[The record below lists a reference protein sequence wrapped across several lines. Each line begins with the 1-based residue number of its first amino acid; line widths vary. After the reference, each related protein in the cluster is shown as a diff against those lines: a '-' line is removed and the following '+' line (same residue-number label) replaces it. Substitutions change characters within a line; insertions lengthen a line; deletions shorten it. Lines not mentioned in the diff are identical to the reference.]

1 MSSGD
6 AGESAYRSLQRARTS
21 LLLKHPFFATLAL
34 RLPLREDRS
43 CHSAWTDGSC
53 IAYNPGYINVL
64 SQEKLV
70 GLVAHLV
77 MHPACRHHLRRGKR
91 DFKRWN
97 EACDHA
103 INWILE
109 DAGFTLPDCLK
120 PQQDFREM
128 SAEAIYIALAG
139 EEGEES
145 TKEEEPDTSKS
156 NSESEEQ
163 EEEEKQQQEESE
175 QGGSEDEGGL
185 PGEVRDSPSLEL
197 ETEQHGDEEEL
208 WEEALLSAASQARE
222 MGKLPDTIARL
233 IEKRLYPQLPWAEL
247 LARFIER
254 NARSDYTWMMPN
266 RRYLHQG
273 LYFPALLANELQQI
287 VVAVDTS
294 GSIEQRE
301 LNQFAAEISA
311 IMEQFPSRLHLL
323 YCDAAIQGYQQF
335 ERADLPISITAKGGG
350 GTDFRPVFAKVESEA
365 IDVACLIY
373 LTDMECLHYPAEIPL
388 YPVLWIQT
396 KAKGG
401 VPAEP
406 PFGEIILMNRK

>member
-1 MSSGD
+1 MSESD
-6 AGESAYRSLQRARTS
+6 AAKSAYRSLQRARTS

-43 CHSAWTDGSC
+43 CHSAWTDGTC
-53 IAYNPGYINVL
+53 LAYNPEYINAL
-64 SQEKLV
+64 SQEKLL
-70 GLVAHLV
+70 GLTAHLV
-77 MHPACRHHLRRGKR
+77 MHPACRHHLRRGDR

-97 EACDHA
+97 AACDHA

-120 PQQDFREM
+120 PQREFREM
-128 SAEAIYIALAG
+128 SAEAIYIALGG

-145 TKEEEPDTSKS
+145 AQEEEPDSTES
-156 NSESEEQ
+156 NTKSEEQ
-163 EEEEKQQQEESE
+163 EEQEQEESE
-175 QGGSEDEGGL
+175 QGDSEDESGL

-197 ETEQHGDEEEL
+197 ETEQEGEEEEL

-222 MGKLPDTIARL
+222 MGKLPDNIARL

-254 NARSDYTWMMPN
+254 SARSDYTWMMPN
-266 RRYLHQG
+266 RRYLHQR

-294 GSIEQRE
+294 GSIVQQE
-301 LNQFAAEISA
+301 LDHFAAEISA

-335 ERADLPISITAKGGG
+335 ERADLPISITPKGGG
-350 GTDFRPVFAKVESEA
+350 GTDFRPVFEKVESEG
-365 IDVACLIY
+365 IDVTCLIY
-373 LTDMECLHYPAEIPL
+373 LTDMECLQYPAEIPS
-388 YPVLWIQT
+388 YPVLWVQT
-396 KAKGG
+396 GAKQ
-401 VPAEP
+401 AEP
-406 PFGEIILMNRK
+406 PFGELIRMHPK

>member
-1 MSSGD
+1 MSRSDVAD
-6 AGESAYRSLQRARTS
+6 AAYRSLLRARTT

-34 RLPLREDRS
+34 RLPLKEDRS

-53 IAYNPGYINVL
+53 FAYNPEYINAL

-70 GLVAHLV
+70 GLTAHLV
-77 MHPACRHHLRRGKR
+77 MHPACRHHLRRGDR

-109 DAGFTLPDCLK
+109 DAGFTLPDALK
-120 PQQDFREM
+120 PRRDFLEM
-128 SAEAIYIALAG
+128 SAESIYLALAG

-145 TKEEEPDTSKS
+145 TQEEEPDAAESST
-156 NSESEEQ
+156 ESEEQ
-163 EEEEKQQQEESE
+163 EEQEQEENDS
-175 QGGSEDEGGL
+175 GDSEDENGL

-197 ETEQHGDEEEL
+197 EAEQDGEELL
-208 WEEALLSAASQARE
+208 WEEALLSAASQARD
-222 MGKLPDTIARL
+222 MGKLPDGIARL
-233 IEKRLYPQLPWAEL
+233 VEDRLYPQLPWAEL

-254 NARSDYTWMMPN
+254 NARTDYTWMMPN

-273 LYFPALLANELQQI
+273 LYFPSLLASELQQI

-294 GSIEQRE
+294 GSIEQEE

-335 ERADLPISITAKGGG
+335 ERADLPISINPKGGG
-350 GTDFRPVFAKVESEA
+350 GTDFRPVFSKVTEEG
-365 IDVACLIY
+365 IDVTCLIY
-373 LTDMECLHYPAEIPL
+373 LTDMECLQYPSEAPS
-388 YPVLWIQT
+388 YPVLWVQT
-396 KAKGG
+396 GG
-401 VPAEP
+401 KRVTP
-406 PFGEIILMNRK
+406 PFGELVRMMPE